1 MTWGAVAGG
10 TIAAVGSIASAN
22 QGGGG
27 SSGGDAGAAIWQ
39 AQQDAE
45 LARQQNAFNNPD
57 RYSNLGSE
65 TRTKIPAVKA
75 KPAVKYRP
83 AKYNKKGE
91 LIRPER
97 LAQPAVKAEPAR
109 WETRTT
115 LAPEMEAT
123 QDAAM
128 KKQKEMMDQAAAQ
141 GNFLAPEQLQFDPEG
156 YKKYGDDIYAN
167 AMSRVKPEQEHEA
180 AAMHTR
186 LRQQGLQPGTAAYDR
201 AMKNL
206 MTSQGDVKAQAAL
219 QARVQGQDAYIK
231 DNAAAN
237 MQRNTNVGEDR
248 QAWEDPLDRAVQF
261 GAANQG
267 VQNTTLPGYGT
278 AAAAQSGIDM
288 VGLQQSKNQA
298 KAAADA
304 AKAQAYGAAI
314 QGIGSAAGTYFGRS
328 NPNTGLEYDANTGM
342 TTDYYRR

>member
-1 MTWGAVAGG
+1 MPAAWAAGIG
-10 TIAAVGSIASAN
+10 AVGSIAAAGMS
-22 QGGGG
+22 GGGG
-27 SSGGDAGAAIWQ
+27 GGGGGTEDYYMAQLQAA
-39 AQQDAE
+39 QDAE
-45 LARQQNAFNNPD
+45 LARQQNMFNNPD
-57 RYSNLGSE
+57 RISNLGSE
-65 TRTKIPAVKA
+65 TRVKVPAVKA
-75 KPAVKYRP
+75 KPAVKARP

-91 LIRPER
+91 LIRPARE
-97 LAQPAVKAEPAR
+97 AQPAVKAVPGR
-109 WETRTT
+109 WEVRTT

-128 KKQKEMMDQAAAQ
+128 KKQQTLMEQAAGQ
-141 GNFLAPEQLQFDPEG
+141 GAFQTDPQIEFDQEG
-156 YKKYGDDIYAN
+156 YQKYGDAIYEN

-206 MTSQGDVKAQAAL
+206 MTSQGDVAAKAAL
-219 QARVQGQDAYIK
+219 EARVVGQDAYLK
-231 DNAAAN
+231 DASQASL
-237 MQRNTNVGEDR
+237 MRSTNVAEDR

-278 AAAAQSGIDM
+278 AAASSAGVDL
-288 VGLQQSKNQA
+288 VGLQKSKNDA

-304 AKAQAYGAAI
+304 AKSQAYGAAI
-314 QGIGSAAGTYFGRS
+314 QGIGNAAGTYFGS
-328 NPNTGLEYDANTGM
+328 QQKTK
-342 TTDYYRR
+342 

>member
-1 MTWGAVAGG
+1 MPAAWAEGAVALAGVYG
-10 TIAAVGSIASAN
+10 ATQA
-22 QGGGG
+22 GG
-27 SSGGDAGAAIWQ
+27 SSGGGGDTGAAIWQ
-39 AQQDAE
+39 AQQDAK
-45 LARQQNAFNNPD
+45 LAKEQNAYNNPD

-65 TRTKIPAVKA
+65 TRTMIPAVKA
-75 KPAVKYRP
+75 KKAVKYRP

-97 LAQPAVKAEPAR
+97 LAQPAVKAQPAS
-109 WETRTT
+109 WKTETK

-128 KKQKEMMDQAAAQ
+128 KKQQTLMEQAAAQ
-141 GNFLAPEQLQFDPEG
+141 GAFQTDPQIEFDQEG

-278 AAAAQSGIDM
+278 AAASSAGVDM

-314 QGIGSAAGTYFGRS
+314 QGIGSAAGTYFGAQKK
-328 NPNTGLEYDANTGM
+328 TK
-342 TTDYYRR
+342 